1 MEYEVDSSVQFSRS
15 VVSNSLQPHWLQ
27 HSRLPCPS
35 PIHGV
40 YSNSSPV
47 SRWCHPTISSVVP
60 FSSCLQSFPASRF
73 FPMSQFFASDG
84 QSIGVSVSASI
95 LLMNIQDWFPLGR
108 TGITLLVIHF
118 KYSSVYIFILNSLTL
133 PSFHPSPWATLN
145 SFSKSMSL
153 FLFCKFICIISF

>member
-15 VVSNSLQPHWLQ
+15 VVSDSLQPHWLQ
-27 HSRLPCPS
+27 HSRLPCTS

-60 FSSCLQSFPASRF
+60 FSSCLQSLPASRF

-145 SFSKSMSL
+145 SVSKSMSL